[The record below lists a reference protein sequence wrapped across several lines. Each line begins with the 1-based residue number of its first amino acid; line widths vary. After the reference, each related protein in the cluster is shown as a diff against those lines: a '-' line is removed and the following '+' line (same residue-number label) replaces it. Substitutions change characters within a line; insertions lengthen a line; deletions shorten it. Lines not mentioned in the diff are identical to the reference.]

1 LSILFAVLNVEQFD
15 IYKVMYCCTI

>member
-1 LSILFAVLNVEQFD
+1 LSIVFAVLNVEQFD